1 MIKINVND
9 QEKMSWIEQQGIAQH
24 TEVVEWVMDHD
35 TFERKARV
43 IALVREQD
51 QILYHLK
58 FGSAYGNVAG
68 SSGKIFS
75 LKLPTPW
82 G

>member
-1 MIKINVND
+1 MIRINVKD

-24 TEVVEWVMDHD
+24 TEVAEWVVDPA
-35 TFERKARV
+35 TFERKAWI

-58 FGSAYGNVAG
+58 FG
-68 SSGKIFS
+68 GKHTAAS
-75 LKLPTPW
+75 N
-82 G
+82 